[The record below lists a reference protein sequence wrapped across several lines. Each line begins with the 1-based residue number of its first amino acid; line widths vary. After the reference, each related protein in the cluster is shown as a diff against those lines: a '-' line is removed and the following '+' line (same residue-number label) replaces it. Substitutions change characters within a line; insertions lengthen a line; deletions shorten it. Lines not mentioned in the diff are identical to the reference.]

1 MLTSVGRASGCAV
14 KFIFVF
20 ILEDFAMKDWPHTF
34 TLENSWLL
42 KLPRE
47 PGQLSSKV
55 FTSWPP
61 EFGQRVQVTWQPAF
75 ASQLL
80 DTHLR

>member
-34 TLENSWLL
+34 TLEDSLWLL

-47 PGQLSSKV
+47 PGQLSSKYL
-55 FTSWPP
+55 PR
-61 EFGQRVQVTWQPAF
+61 GHQN
-75 ASQLL
+75 L
-80 DTHLR
+80 DNVCE